1 MSAGTAGRSAC
12 ATLESNL
19 MRNTGLVLA
28 FCLIGVSADARQPV
42 RARHAMVVTRE
53 THATDAGEAVLKSG
67 GNAIDAAVAVGLALA
82 VTHPSAGNLGGG
94 GFMLIRFADGRTT
107 FLDFRERAPA
117 SSSRDMYLDAEGKA
131 TRDSLVGYRASG
143 VPGTVKGLEF
153 AHQKYGRKPWKDLVN
168 PAVELAAK
176 GFPVSYGL
184 SESLHSESTN
194 EKLGAFPESKRIF
207 LKNGE
212 FYQAGDVL
220 VQPELARTLERIR
233 DRGANDFYE
242 GETAR
247 LLAADMREHGGAI
260 TLDDLKDYKVIERK
274 PLAGEYRGYTIITA
288 PPPSS
293 GGVGILQ
300 MMGVLEGADYRK
312 FGTGSAA
319 ALHFLAETMR
329 RYFADRSEHLG
340 DPDFFKVPLSALLNK
355 NYIANL
361 RQSIDPAHASPS
373 DTVKP
378 GKLSANEATETT
390 HYSIVDAEG
399 NAVAVTYTLN
409 GGFGS
414 GVTAAK
420 LGFLLN
426 NEMDDFAPKPGE
438 PNAYGLVQG
447 EANAIAPRKTPLS
460 SMTPT
465 IVLRDG
471 KLYFILG
478 SPGGPTIIN
487 TVLQVILNVLDF
499 NMNAQDAVDQPRI
512 HHQWLPDT
520 LRIERGFSPDT
531 IDLLKSRGHRVELV
545 GSIGEVA
552 AILFD
557 GTWLQGA
564 ADGRTEGTAKGF

>member
-1 MSAGTAGRSAC
+1 MKKHC
-12 ATLESNL
+12 APL
-19 MRNTGLVLA
+19 LA
-28 FCLIGVSADARQPV
+28 LLLIGATAEARQPV

-53 THATDAGEAVLKSG
+53 SHATDVGEAVLKSG

-153 AHQKYGRKPWKDLVN
+153 AHQKYGHRPWKDLVN
-168 PAVELAAK
+168 PAIELAAK

-184 SESLHSESTN
+184 SESLHSESTS
-194 EKLGAFPESKRIF
+194 EKLGMFPESKRIF

-212 FYQAGDVL
+212 FFRAGDVL
-220 VQPELARTLERIR
+220 VQPELAGTLERIR
-233 DRGANDFYE
+233 DRGAKDFYE

-260 TLDDLKDYKVIERK
+260 TLEDLKDYKVMERV
-274 PLAGEYRGYTIITA
+274 PLTGSYRGYSIITA

-293 GGVGILQ
+293 GGIGILQ
-300 MMGVLEGADYRK
+300 MMGVLEGTDYQK
-312 FGTGSAA
+312 PGAGSAA
-319 ALHFLAETMR
+319 SLHFLAEAMR
-329 RYFADRSEHLG
+329 RYFADRSEYLG
-340 DPDFFKVPLSALLNK
+340 DPEFYKVPISALLNK
-355 NYIANL
+355 SYIASL
-361 RQSIDPAHASPS
+361 RQSIDPAHASSS
-373 DTVKP
+373 DSVKP
-378 GKLSANEATETT
+378 GKLSAYESTETT

-399 NAVAVTYTLN
+399 NAVTVTYTLN

-414 GVTAAK
+414 GVTATK

-447 EANAIAPRKTPLS
+447 EANAIAPHKTPLS
-460 SMTPT
+460 SMAPSM
-465 IVLRDG
+465 VLRDG
-471 KLYFILG
+471 KLYLIVG

-499 NMNAQDAVDQPRI
+499 NMNAQEAVDQPRI

-520 LRIERGFSPDT
+520 LKMERGFSPDT
-531 IDLLKSRGHRVELV
+531 IDLLKARGHRIDQV